1 MTILIRPEEPAD
13 IQRIY
18 AIEAAAFQRPD
29 EADLVNRLR
38 DAGAVWL
45 SQVALLDGSI
55 VGHALYSMATVS
67 DGAAV
72 HEYPALGPIAVA
84 KAWQKQGIGAKLIQ
98 AGLRAAK
105 DAGYS
110 LMFLVGH
117 PTYYPRFG
125 FQPAQPLGFTSD
137 YVKES
142 SRHEHFMVAVLDSR
156 QLGAVRGHLRFH
168 SAFASL

>member
-13 IQRIY
+13 IQQIY
-18 AIEAAAFQRPD
+18 AIEAAAFQRSD

-38 DAGAVWL
+38 EAGAVWL
-45 SQVALLDGSI
+45 SQVALLDGNI

-67 DGAAV
+67 DGSAV

-84 KAWQKQGIGAKLIQ
+84 VDWQKQGIGAKLIKS
-98 AGLRAAK
+98 GLQAAK
-105 DAGYS
+105 DAGYG

-142 SRHEHFMVAVLDSR
+142 SRHEHFMVAALDSSL
-156 QLGAVRGHLRFH
+156 LGAVRGHLRFH
-168 SAFASL
+168 SAFAGL